1 MTLLSLLGRL
11 MRYFLLRPETFFLLC
26 ISLALWSYF
35 FHTDEV
41 KTIVKSSRDGVK
53 MVKGKVAEMV
63 QNERLGGLDV
73 LEAEF
78 SKTWEFKS
86 HNVAG
91 YSIQGRRDHVEDRL
105 EVLTDLANKSHPSIF
120 GIFDGHGG
128 EEPTLSVAEACTML
142 TLKAGAVQK
151 VVGCLQPSFH
161 GRSISVTT
169 FPCVYQAFYPT
180 PQVLDQL
187 LQSALSPIW
196 GPRPQENSQD
206 MWQMLRHSRIN
217 LTLAYLQDLLPGSV
231 LKHQATPLLIQVDLF
246 QATELETEAPA
257 PAPALL
263 PGAEAEK
270 GPHLELDGTP
280 VLFLPSLLA
289 LELAAA
295 PSAAPDPERVPSA
308 APAQVPG
315 PELDST
321 GPRGLLGFPPQAPVT
336 AAESAPVPEA
346 SHPCR
351 VTRKKQPDGKPS
363 LMAFS
368 PRDVAE
374 QLTAIDAEVF
384 KNVEPSEC
392 LGSTWGKRNRP
403 GHENVA
409 PTVWATVVQFNRVV
423 KCVMTSCLGDPN
435 VTARGRAKVLERWIE
450 VAREC
455 RALRNISSLHAV
467 LSALQSVPIHRL
479 KKTWGKVSRKSYRKF
494 KKLCDEDNSLSWEL
508 LIKSSLDEQEDGS
521 WQKQPSKFATLLR
534 TLQRGRKRQ
543 QQKGIVPF
551 LGTML
556 TDLIML
562 DTAMED
568 YVNGNEINHE
578 KKKKEHKVMMEIVQ
592 LQEAAEN
599 YNLEPQER
607 FRAWFWDMEQ
617 LSEDESYSLSCQLEP
632 RC

>member
-1 MTLLSLLGRL
+1 MFTCCVPVFRGSRL
-11 MRYFLLRPETFFLLC
+11 RKAQSVRLLC
-26 ISLALWSYF
+26 CCGHRIKPHGQFGRRYPKNSTQEIFEELHDGFDFSPSL
-35 FHTDEV
+35 
-41 KTIVKSSRDGVK
+41 
-53 MVKGKVAEMV
+53 VKGQEQQAASSILCWSENSTQEMFEELCV
-63 QNERLGGLDV
+63 GFD
-73 LEAEF
+73 F
-78 SKTWEFKS
+78 SPSLVKGQEQQATS
-86 HNVAG
+86 
-91 YSIQGRRDHVEDRL
+91 SILCR
-105 EVLTDLANKSHPSIF
+105 S
-120 GIFDGHGG
+120 

-289 LELAAA
+289 LEPAAA

-351 VTRKKQPDGKPS
+351 VTGKKQPDGKPS

-508 LIKSSLDEQEDGS
+508 LIKSSLDEQEDG
-521 WQKQPSKFATLLR
+521 KQPSKFATLLR

>member
-1 MTLLSLLGRL
+1 MCRQAPDASWPVCRALCFQNSTQEIFEELHDGFDFSPSL
-11 MRYFLLRPETFFLLC
+11 
-26 ISLALWSYF
+26 
-35 FHTDEV
+35 
-41 KTIVKSSRDGVK
+41 
-53 MVKGKVAEMV
+53 VKGQEQQAASSILCWSENSTQEMFEELCV
-63 QNERLGGLDV
+63 GFD
-73 LEAEF
+73 F
-78 SKTWEFKS
+78 SPSLVKGQEQQATS
-86 HNVAG
+86 
-91 YSIQGRRDHVEDRL
+91 SILCR
-105 EVLTDLANKSHPSIF
+105 S
-120 GIFDGHGG
+120 
-128 EEPTLSVAEACTML
+128 EEPTLSVAEARTMR

-246 QATELETEAPA
+246 QATELETEA
-257 PAPALL
+257 
-263 PGAEAEK
+263 
-270 GPHLELDGTP
+270 LEP
-280 VLFLPSLLA
+280 
-289 LELAAA
+289 AAA

-351 VTRKKQPDGKPS
+351 VTGKKQPDGKPS

-368 PRDVAE
+368 PREVAE

-435 VTARGRAKVLERWIE
+435 VTARDRAKVLERWIE

-479 KKTWGKVSRKSYRKF
+479 KKTWGKVSRKSCRKF

-508 LIKSSLDEQEDGS
+508 LIKSSLDEQEDG
-521 WQKQPSKFATLLR
+521 KQPSKFATLLR

-543 QQKGIVPF
+543 QQQGIVPF

-568 YVNGNEINHE
+568 YVNVSEAGGQKGMTRLGLGKTQSQYQDLSGQNVVTSCHDSLPGSPVGWGSVPLLGMRERRLHVE
-578 KKKKEHKVMMEIVQ
+578 PVPGPQ
-592 LQEAAEN
+592 AGEAAELPACRAAWAL
-599 YNLEPQER
+599 LEAREKS
-607 FRAWFWDMEQ
+607 ASKSGSTLME
-617 LSEDESYSLSCQLEP
+617 LSLP
-632 RC
+632 A

>member
-1 MTLLSLLGRL
+1 MCRQAPDASWPICRALSFQNSTQEIFEELHDG
-11 MRYFLLRPETFFLLC
+11 FDFSP
-26 ISLALWSYF
+26 SL
-35 FHTDEV
+35 
-41 KTIVKSSRDGVK
+41 
-53 MVKGKVAEMV
+53 VKGQEQQAASSILCRSENSTQEMFEELCV
-63 QNERLGGLDV
+63 GFD
-73 LEAEF
+73 F
-78 SKTWEFKS
+78 SPSLVKGQEQQATS
-86 HNVAG
+86 
-91 YSIQGRRDHVEDRL
+91 SILCR
-105 EVLTDLANKSHPSIF
+105 S
-120 GIFDGHGG
+120 
-128 EEPTLSVAEACTML
+128 EEPTLSVAEARTML

-246 QATELETEAPA
+246 QATELETEA
-257 PAPALL
+257 
-263 PGAEAEK
+263 
-270 GPHLELDGTP
+270 LEP
-280 VLFLPSLLA
+280 
-289 LELAAA
+289 AAA

-336 AAESAPVPEA
+336 AADSAPVPEA

-351 VTRKKQPDGKPS
+351 VTGKKQPDGKPS

-479 KKTWGKVSRKSYRKF
+479 KKTWGKVSRKSCRKF

-508 LIKSSLDEQEDGS
+508 LIKSSLDEQEDG
-521 WQKQPSKFATLLR
+521 KQPSKFATLLR

-543 QQKGIVPF
+543 QQK
-551 LGTML
+551 
-556 TDLIML
+556 
-562 DTAMED
+562 
-568 YVNGNEINHE
+568 GNEINHE

>member
-1 MTLLSLLGRL
+1 MPL
-11 MRYFLLRPETFFLLC
+11 P
-26 ISLALWSYF
+26 
-35 FHTDEV
+35 
-41 KTIVKSSRDGVK
+41 
-53 MVKGKVAEMV
+53 
-63 QNERLGGLDV
+63 
-73 LEAEF
+73 
-78 SKTWEFKS
+78 
-86 HNVAG
+86 
-91 YSIQGRRDHVEDRL
+91 
-105 EVLTDLANKSHPSIF
+105 
-120 GIFDGHGG
+120 
-128 EEPTLSVAEACTML
+128 
-142 TLKAGAVQK
+142 
-151 VVGCLQPSFH
+151 
-161 GRSISVTT
+161 
-169 FPCVYQAFYPT
+169 
-180 PQVLDQL
+180 
-187 LQSALSPIW
+187 SALSPIW

-257 PAPALL
+257 LL

-289 LELAAA
+289 LEPAAA

-351 VTRKKQPDGKPS
+351 VTGKKQPDGKPS

-368 PRDVAE
+368 PREVAE

-450 VAREC
+450 VARVCGGRPSPEPWNC
-455 RALRNISSLHAV
+455 PFSLISS
-467 LSALQSVPIHRL
+467 Q
-479 KKTWGKVSRKSYRKF
+479 
-494 KKLCDEDNSLSWEL
+494 D
-508 LIKSSLDEQEDGS
+508 
-521 WQKQPSKFATLLR
+521 
-534 TLQRGRKRQ
+534 
-543 QQKGIVPF
+543 
-551 LGTML
+551 
-556 TDLIML
+556 
-562 DTAMED
+562 
-568 YVNGNEINHE
+568 
-578 KKKKEHKVMMEIVQ
+578 
-592 LQEAAEN
+592 
-599 YNLEPQER
+599 
-607 FRAWFWDMEQ
+607 
-617 LSEDESYSLSCQLEP
+617 
-632 RC
+632 

>member
-1 MTLLSLLGRL
+1 MVTPLTLCPSLS
-11 MRYFLLRPETFFLLC
+11 
-26 ISLALWSYF
+26 
-35 FHTDEV
+35 
-41 KTIVKSSRDGVK
+41 
-53 MVKGKVAEMV
+53 
-63 QNERLGGLDV
+63 
-73 LEAEF
+73 
-78 SKTWEFKS
+78 TWYAK
-86 HNVAG
+86 
-91 YSIQGRRDHVEDRL
+91 
-105 EVLTDLANKSHPSIF
+105 
-120 GIFDGHGG
+120 
-128 EEPTLSVAEACTML
+128 EPTLSVAEARTMW

-151 VVGCLQPSFH
+151 VVGCLQPSFY

-257 PAPALL
+257 LL

-289 LELAAA
+289 LEPAAA

-351 VTRKKQPDGKPS
+351 VTGKKQPDGKPS

-368 PRDVAE
+368 PREVAE
-374 QLTAIDAEVF
+374 QLTAIDA
-384 KNVEPSEC
+384 
-392 LGSTWGKRNRP
+392 
-403 GHENVA
+403 
-409 PTVWATVVQFNRVV
+409 
-423 KCVMTSCLGDPN
+423 
-435 VTARGRAKVLERWIE
+435 
-450 VAREC
+450 EC

-479 KKTWGKVSRKSYRKF
+479 KKTWGKVSRKSCRKF

-508 LIKSSLDEQEDGS
+508 LIK
-521 WQKQPSKFATLLR
+521 KQPSKFATLLR

-543 QQKGIVPF
+543 QQQGIVPF

-568 YVNGNEINHE
+568 YVNVSEAGGQKGMTRLGLGKTQSQYQDLSGQNVVTSCHDSLPGSPVGWGSVPLLGMRERRLHVE
-578 KKKKEHKVMMEIVQ
+578 PVPGPQ
-592 LQEAAEN
+592 AGEAAELPACRAAWAL
-599 YNLEPQER
+599 LEAREKS
-607 FRAWFWDMEQ
+607 ASKSGSTLME
-617 LSEDESYSLSCQLEP
+617 LSLP
-632 RC
+632 A

>member
-1 MTLLSLLGRL
+1 MCRQAPDASWPVCRALCFQNSTQEIFEELHDGFDFSPSL
-11 MRYFLLRPETFFLLC
+11 
-26 ISLALWSYF
+26 
-35 FHTDEV
+35 
-41 KTIVKSSRDGVK
+41 
-53 MVKGKVAEMV
+53 VKGQEQQA
-63 QNERLGGLDV
+63 
-73 LEAEF
+73 A
-78 SKTWEFKS
+78 S
-86 HNVAG
+86 
-91 YSIQGRRDHVEDRL
+91 SIL
-105 EVLTDLANKSHPSIF
+105 CWS
-120 GIFDGHGG
+120 
-128 EEPTLSVAEACTML
+128 EEPTLSVAEARTMR

-246 QATELETEAPA
+246 QATELETEA
-257 PAPALL
+257 
-263 PGAEAEK
+263 
-270 GPHLELDGTP
+270 LEP
-280 VLFLPSLLA
+280 
-289 LELAAA
+289 AAA

-351 VTRKKQPDGKPS
+351 VTGKKQPDGKPS

-368 PRDVAE
+368 PREVAE

-435 VTARGRAKVLERWIE
+435 VTARDRAKVLERWIE

-479 KKTWGKVSRKSYRKF
+479 KKTWGKVSRKSCRKF

-508 LIKSSLDEQEDGS
+508 LIKSSLDEQEDG
-521 WQKQPSKFATLLR
+521 KQPSKFATLLR

-543 QQKGIVPF
+543 QQQGIVPF

-568 YVNGNEINHE
+568 YVNVSEAGGQKGMTRLGLGKTQSQYQDLSGQNVVTSCHDSLPGSPVGWGSVPLLGMRERRLHVE
-578 KKKKEHKVMMEIVQ
+578 PVPGPQ
-592 LQEAAEN
+592 AGEAAELPACRAAWAL
-599 YNLEPQER
+599 LEAREKS
-607 FRAWFWDMEQ
+607 ASKSGSTLME
-617 LSEDESYSLSCQLEP
+617 LSLP
-632 RC
+632 A

>member
-1 MTLLSLLGRL
+1 MCRQAPDASWPICRALSFQNSTQEIFEELHDG
-11 MRYFLLRPETFFLLC
+11 FDFSP
-26 ISLALWSYF
+26 SL
-35 FHTDEV
+35 
-41 KTIVKSSRDGVK
+41 
-53 MVKGKVAEMV
+53 VKGQEQQAASSILCRSENSTQEMFEELCV
-63 QNERLGGLDV
+63 GFD
-73 LEAEF
+73 F
-78 SKTWEFKS
+78 SPSLVKGQEQQATS
-86 HNVAG
+86 
-91 YSIQGRRDHVEDRL
+91 SILCR
-105 EVLTDLANKSHPSIF
+105 S
-120 GIFDGHGG
+120 
-128 EEPTLSVAEACTML
+128 EEPTLSVAEARTML

-289 LELAAA
+289 LEPAAA

-336 AAESAPVPEA
+336 AADSAPVPEA

-351 VTRKKQPDGKPS
+351 VTGKKQPDGKPS

-374 QLTAIDAEVF
+374 QLTAIDA
-384 KNVEPSEC
+384 
-392 LGSTWGKRNRP
+392 
-403 GHENVA
+403 
-409 PTVWATVVQFNRVV
+409 
-423 KCVMTSCLGDPN
+423 
-435 VTARGRAKVLERWIE
+435 
-450 VAREC
+450 EC

-479 KKTWGKVSRKSYRKF
+479 KKTWGKVSRKSCRKF

-508 LIKSSLDEQEDGS
+508 LIKSSLDEQEDG
-521 WQKQPSKFATLLR
+521 KQPSKFATLLR

-543 QQKGIVPF
+543 QQK
-551 LGTML
+551 
-556 TDLIML
+556 
-562 DTAMED
+562 
-568 YVNGNEINHE
+568 GNEINHE

>member
-1 MTLLSLLGRL
+1 MPL
-11 MRYFLLRPETFFLLC
+11 P
-26 ISLALWSYF
+26 
-35 FHTDEV
+35 
-41 KTIVKSSRDGVK
+41 
-53 MVKGKVAEMV
+53 
-63 QNERLGGLDV
+63 
-73 LEAEF
+73 
-78 SKTWEFKS
+78 
-86 HNVAG
+86 
-91 YSIQGRRDHVEDRL
+91 
-105 EVLTDLANKSHPSIF
+105 
-120 GIFDGHGG
+120 
-128 EEPTLSVAEACTML
+128 
-142 TLKAGAVQK
+142 
-151 VVGCLQPSFH
+151 
-161 GRSISVTT
+161 
-169 FPCVYQAFYPT
+169 
-180 PQVLDQL
+180 
-187 LQSALSPIW
+187 SALSPIW
-196 GPRPQENSQD
+196 GPWPQENSQD

-231 LKHQATPLLIQVDLF
+231 LKHQATPLLIQVELF

-289 LELAAA
+289 LEPAAP

-308 APAQVPG
+308 APAQLPG

-351 VTRKKQPDGKPS
+351 VTGKKQPYGKPS

-368 PRDVAE
+368 PREVAE

-392 LGSTWGKRNRP
+392 LDSTWGKRNRP

-455 RALRNISSLHAV
+455 QALRNISSLHAI
-467 LSALQSVPIHRL
+467 LSALQNVPIHRL
-479 KKTWGKVSRKSYRKF
+479 KKTWGKVSRKSCRKF

-508 LIKSSLDEQEDGS
+508 LIK
-521 WQKQPSKFATLLR
+521 QPSKFATLLR
-534 TLQRGRKRQ
+534 TIQRGRKRQ

-556 TDLIML
+556 T
-562 DTAMED
+562 
-568 YVNGNEINHE
+568 
-578 KKKKEHKVMMEIVQ
+578 
-592 LQEAAEN
+592 
-599 YNLEPQER
+599 
-607 FRAWFWDMEQ
+607 
-617 LSEDESYSLSCQLEP
+617 
-632 RC
+632 

>member
-1 MTLLSLLGRL
+1 MGVSPYGDVQQAPDASWPVCRALSSQNSTQEI
-11 MRYFLLRPETFFLLC
+11 FEELC
-26 ISLALWSYF
+26 VGFDFSPSL
-35 FHTDEV
+35 V
-41 KTIVKSSRDGVK
+41 KEQEQQATSSILCR
-53 MVKGKVAEMV
+53 
-63 QNERLGGLDV
+63 
-73 LEAEF
+73 
-78 SKTWEFKS
+78 S
-86 HNVAG
+86 
-91 YSIQGRRDHVEDRL
+91 
-105 EVLTDLANKSHPSIF
+105 
-120 GIFDGHGG
+120 
-128 EEPTLSVAEACTML
+128 EEPTLSVAEARTML

-263 PGAEAEK
+263 PGAEVEK

-289 LELAAA
+289 LEPAAA

-351 VTRKKQPDGKPS
+351 VTGKKQPDGKPS

-374 QLTAIDAEVF
+374 QLTAIDA
-384 KNVEPSEC
+384 
-392 LGSTWGKRNRP
+392 
-403 GHENVA
+403 
-409 PTVWATVVQFNRVV
+409 
-423 KCVMTSCLGDPN
+423 
-435 VTARGRAKVLERWIE
+435 
-450 VAREC
+450 
-455 RALRNISSLHAV
+455 
-467 LSALQSVPIHRL
+467 
-479 KKTWGKVSRKSYRKF
+479 
-494 KKLCDEDNSLSWEL
+494 
-508 LIKSSLDEQEDGS
+508 
-521 WQKQPSKFATLLR
+521 KQPSKFATLLR

-543 QQKGIVPF
+543 QQKG
-551 LGTML
+551 
-556 TDLIML
+556 
-562 DTAMED
+562 
-568 YVNGNEINHE
+568 NEINHE
-578 KKKKEHKVMMEIVQ
+578 KKKKEHSVMIEIVQ

-599 YNLEPQER
+599 YNLEPQEL
-607 FRAWFWDMEQ
+607 FRSWFWDMEQ
-617 LSEDESYSLSCQLEP
+617 LSEDERMVTSRMEIVLLVTIGPTLADVSLMVIRKLNMGLGTTCCSGMKTQGTFFLP
-632 RC
+632 RAGEAVAGFEQQNHTFGYCCWCSNAVPWDMESNSTSAQPERGCSSLGCWKCALAARAAGTASTRLQQSPLCCLIACSPRWVICPHGTEDCLHPAPKRDSIFLRGQGFDFP

>member
-1 MTLLSLLGRL
+1 MCRQAPDASWPICRALSFQNSTQEIFEELHDG
-11 MRYFLLRPETFFLLC
+11 FDFSP
-26 ISLALWSYF
+26 SL
-35 FHTDEV
+35 
-41 KTIVKSSRDGVK
+41 
-53 MVKGKVAEMV
+53 VKGQEQQAASSILCRSENSTQEMFEELCV
-63 QNERLGGLDV
+63 GFD
-73 LEAEF
+73 F
-78 SKTWEFKS
+78 SPSLVKGQEQQATS
-86 HNVAG
+86 
-91 YSIQGRRDHVEDRL
+91 SILCR
-105 EVLTDLANKSHPSIF
+105 S
-120 GIFDGHGG
+120 
-128 EEPTLSVAEACTML
+128 EEPTLSVAEARTML

-246 QATELETEAPA
+246 QATELETEA
-257 PAPALL
+257 
-263 PGAEAEK
+263 
-270 GPHLELDGTP
+270 LEP
-280 VLFLPSLLA
+280 
-289 LELAAA
+289 AAA

-336 AAESAPVPEA
+336 AADSAPVPEA

-351 VTRKKQPDGKPS
+351 VTGKKQPDGKPS

-479 KKTWGKVSRKSYRKF
+479 KKTWGKVSRKSCRKF

-508 LIKSSLDEQEDGS
+508 LIKSSLDEQEDG
-521 WQKQPSKFATLLR
+521 KQPSKFATLLR

>member
-1 MTLLSLLGRL
+1 MVTPLTLCPSLS
-11 MRYFLLRPETFFLLC
+11 
-26 ISLALWSYF
+26 
-35 FHTDEV
+35 
-41 KTIVKSSRDGVK
+41 
-53 MVKGKVAEMV
+53 
-63 QNERLGGLDV
+63 
-73 LEAEF
+73 
-78 SKTWEFKS
+78 TWYAK
-86 HNVAG
+86 
-91 YSIQGRRDHVEDRL
+91 
-105 EVLTDLANKSHPSIF
+105 
-120 GIFDGHGG
+120 
-128 EEPTLSVAEACTML
+128 EPTLSVAEARTMR
-142 TLKAGAVQK
+142 TLEAGAVQK

-257 PAPALL
+257 LL

-289 LELAAA
+289 LEPAAA

-351 VTRKKQPDGKPS
+351 VTGKKQPDGKPS

-368 PRDVAE
+368 PREVAE

-479 KKTWGKVSRKSYRKF
+479 KKTWGKVSRKSCRKF

-508 LIKSSLDEQEDGS
+508 LIKSSLDEQEDG
-521 WQKQPSKFATLLR
+521 KQPSKFATLLR

-543 QQKGIVPF
+543 QQHGIVPF

-568 YVNGNEINHE
+568 YVNVSEAGGQKGMTRLGLGKTQSQYQDLSDQNVVTSCHDSLPGSSVGWGSVPLLGMRERRLHVE
-578 KKKKEHKVMMEIVQ
+578 PVPGPQ
-592 LQEAAEN
+592 AGEAAELPACRAAWAL
-599 YNLEPQER
+599 LEAREKS
-607 FRAWFWDMEQ
+607 ASKSGSTLME
-617 LSEDESYSLSCQLEP
+617 LSLP
-632 RC
+632 A

>member
-1 MTLLSLLGRL
+1 MCRQAPDASWPVCRALCFQNSTQEIFEELHDGFDFSPSL
-11 MRYFLLRPETFFLLC
+11 
-26 ISLALWSYF
+26 
-35 FHTDEV
+35 
-41 KTIVKSSRDGVK
+41 
-53 MVKGKVAEMV
+53 VKGQEQQAASSILCWSENSTQEMFEELCV
-63 QNERLGGLDV
+63 GFD
-73 LEAEF
+73 F
-78 SKTWEFKS
+78 SPSLVKGQEQQATS
-86 HNVAG
+86 
-91 YSIQGRRDHVEDRL
+91 SILCR
-105 EVLTDLANKSHPSIF
+105 S
-120 GIFDGHGG
+120 
-128 EEPTLSVAEACTML
+128 EEPTLSVAEARTMR

-246 QATELETEAPA
+246 QATELETEA
-257 PAPALL
+257 
-263 PGAEAEK
+263 
-270 GPHLELDGTP
+270 LEP
-280 VLFLPSLLA
+280 
-289 LELAAA
+289 AAA

-351 VTRKKQPDGKPS
+351 VTGKKQPDGKPS

-368 PRDVAE
+368 PREVAE

-435 VTARGRAKVLERWIE
+435 VTARDRAKVLERWIE

-479 KKTWGKVSRKSYRKF
+479 KKTWGKVSRKSCRKF

-508 LIKSSLDEQEDGS
+508 LIKSSLDEQEDG
-521 WQKQPSKFATLLR
+521 KQPSKFATLLR

-543 QQKGIVPF
+543 QQQGIVPF

>member
-1 MTLLSLLGRL
+1 MGVSPYGDVQQAPDASWPVCRALS
-11 MRYFLLRPETFFLLC
+11 FQNSTQEIFEELC
-26 ISLALWSYF
+26 VGFDFSPSL
-35 FHTDEV
+35 V
-41 KTIVKSSRDGVK
+41 KEQEQQAASSILCR
-53 MVKGKVAEMV
+53 
-63 QNERLGGLDV
+63 
-73 LEAEF
+73 
-78 SKTWEFKS
+78 S
-86 HNVAG
+86 
-91 YSIQGRRDHVEDRL
+91 
-105 EVLTDLANKSHPSIF
+105 
-120 GIFDGHGG
+120 

-280 VLFLPSLLA
+280 VLFLPSLPA
-289 LELAAA
+289 LEPAAA

-351 VTRKKQPDGKPS
+351 VTGKKQPDGKPS

-374 QLTAIDAEVF
+374 QLTAIDAV
-384 KNVEPSEC
+384 
-392 LGSTWGKRNRP
+392 ST
-403 GHENVA
+403 
-409 PTVWATVVQFNRVV
+409 
-423 KCVMTSCLGDPN
+423 
-435 VTARGRAKVLERWIE
+435 
-450 VAREC
+450 
-455 RALRNISSLHAV
+455 RALRAGWGRPPLCHQLAQTCFSL
-467 LSALQSVPIHRL
+467 
-479 KKTWGKVSRKSYRKF
+479 W
-494 KKLCDEDNSLSWEL
+494 L
-508 LIKSSLDEQEDGS
+508 LL
-521 WQKQPSKFATLLR
+521 
-534 TLQRGRKRQ
+534 
-543 QQKGIVPF
+543 
-551 LGTML
+551 
-556 TDLIML
+556 
-562 DTAMED
+562 
-568 YVNGNEINHE
+568 
-578 KKKKEHKVMMEIVQ
+578 
-592 LQEAAEN
+592 
-599 YNLEPQER
+599 
-607 FRAWFWDMEQ
+607 
-617 LSEDESYSLSCQLEP
+617 
-632 RC
+632 

>member
-1 MTLLSLLGRL
+1 MVTPLTLCPSLS
-11 MRYFLLRPETFFLLC
+11 
-26 ISLALWSYF
+26 
-35 FHTDEV
+35 
-41 KTIVKSSRDGVK
+41 
-53 MVKGKVAEMV
+53 
-63 QNERLGGLDV
+63 
-73 LEAEF
+73 
-78 SKTWEFKS
+78 TWYAK
-86 HNVAG
+86 
-91 YSIQGRRDHVEDRL
+91 
-105 EVLTDLANKSHPSIF
+105 
-120 GIFDGHGG
+120 
-128 EEPTLSVAEACTML
+128 EPTLSVAEARTMR
-142 TLKAGAVQK
+142 TLEAGAVQK

-257 PAPALL
+257 LL

-289 LELAAA
+289 LEPAAA

-351 VTRKKQPDGKPS
+351 VTGKKQPDGKPS

-368 PRDVAE
+368 PREVAE

-479 KKTWGKVSRKSYRKF
+479 KKTWGKVSRKSCRKF

-508 LIKSSLDEQEDGS
+508 LIK
-521 WQKQPSKFATLLR
+521 KQPSKFATLLR

-543 QQKGIVPF
+543 QQHGIVPF

-568 YVNGNEINHE
+568 YVNVSEAGGQKGMTRLGLGKTQSQYQDLSDQNVVTSCHDSLPGSSVGWGSVPLLGMRERRLHVE
-578 KKKKEHKVMMEIVQ
+578 PVPGPQ
-592 LQEAAEN
+592 AGEAAELPACRAAWAL
-599 YNLEPQER
+599 LEAREKS
-607 FRAWFWDMEQ
+607 ASKSGSTLME
-617 LSEDESYSLSCQLEP
+617 LSLP
-632 RC
+632 A